1 MPNNRSMGT
10 AKGLAE
16 DVLGRPLMRDV
27 WSGNYDKVLP
37 ISLQNFDMSAVL
49 PAMFYMFRWGHRRGK
64 GNFTPTY
71 GGTEGTVAE
80 RRGLATIAHISER
93 LAETEYFEGF
103 GNDADSTQHAILG
116 DLLLCYGLE
125 NVKKSEGRDKQVQ
138 RATPAHYMSSW
149 IDLPDSAG
157 HLRYAPEMLVAM
169 LSDQPGQVV
178 EADQTDRKTFFS
190 IGRRINE
197 NVLIRPFYQG
207 MSIEGFASDLATSDR
222 FSEETPIDID
232 QLLIVRLA
240 RQLRSAPSKPN
251 GQRNFEISNQRPIA
265 ELAAQHFSEDLRNFI
280 GAYGAQIP
288 RQSFVE
294 LLETGM
300 AIGLTTIVSSV
311 VNILNQWMIDG
322 KVIPKHEQEP
332 IPIFVDCSSGSDRQ
346 LRLLAEQSMDDVMRK
361 SEDFSKTLM
370 TMRLL
375 DHHATYSPALKGLQP
390 DKTPYATEWINLL
403 GDILKDSHPAAHQ
416 IFNDLSIKAAQ
427 LEALMKDDFPEAA
440 AILSNDRIEPNPVL
454 RFAETL
460 THLQGKGA
468 TYGSVNKL
476 WDSVLMTG
484 QPNGLASKRRKVTR
498 TTNTKS
504 GRTSRDS
511 RSFIFTESVLDYLVH
526 LHALQNGKLAGDRPK
541 SFKRFITELR
551 DRHGLCID
559 EFPSGSSISNELL
572 QRNRIFLERRLRDL
586 GLLVGV
592 NDAETMKNL
601 RPRFQ
606 QPKVD

>member
-1 MPNNRSMGT
+1 MGT

-37 ISLQNFDMSAVL
+37 VSLQNFDMSAVL
-49 PAMFYMFRWGHRRGK
+49 SAMFYMFRWGHRRGK
-64 GNFTPTY
+64 GGFTPTY

-80 RRGLATIAHISER
+80 QRRLATIDHISER
-93 LAETEYFEGF
+93 LAATEYFEGF
-103 GNDADSTQHAILG
+103 GDDPDSTQHAILG

-125 NVKKSEGRDKQVQ
+125 NVKKGTGRDLQVQ

-169 LSDQPGQVV
+169 LSDQSGPVV
-178 EADQTDRKTFFS
+178 EVDQTDRKTFFP
-190 IGRRINE
+190 IGKRIDE

-207 MSIEGFASDLATSDR
+207 MSIVGSESDR
-222 FSEETPIDID
+222 VKSDCFSEETPIDID
-232 QLLIVRLA
+232 QLLMVRLA
-240 RQLRSAPSKPN
+240 RQLPAAPAKPS

-265 ELAAQHFSEDLRNFI
+265 ESAAQHFSEDLRNFI
-280 GAYGAQIP
+280 RVYGTQIP

-294 LLETGM
+294 LLETGI
-300 AIGLTTIVSSV
+300 AIGFTTIVSSV
-311 VNILNQWMIDG
+311 VNVLNQWMLDG
-322 KVIPKHEQEP
+322 KVTPKHEQKP
-332 IPIFVDCSSGSDRQ
+332 IPIFVDRSSGSDRQ

-361 SEDFSKTLM
+361 SEDLSKTLM

-375 DHHATYSPALKGLQP
+375 DHHATYSPALRGLQP

-403 GDILKDSHPAAHQ
+403 GDILKDRHPAAPQ
-416 IFNDLSIKAAQ
+416 IFNLLDMKAVQ
-427 LEALMKDDFPEAA
+427 LAEELLKGDFPEAA
-440 AILSNDRIEPNPVL
+440 AILSNDGIEPNPVL

-484 QPNGLASKRRKVTR
+484 QPNGLAIKRRKVTR
-498 TTNTKS
+498 TTNTRS

-511 RSFIFTESVLDYLVH
+511 RSLIFTESVLDYLVH
-526 LHALQNGKLAGDRPK
+526 LHVLQNGKPMGDRPE
-541 SFKRFITELR
+541 SFKQFIMELR

-559 EFPSGSSISNELL
+559 EFPSGSSVSNELL

-586 GLLVGV
+586 GLLIGV

-606 QPKVD
+606 QDKVD